1 MKNALFLAA
10 GALLGG
16 VAEAGIHKMKL
27 QKIPLSEQL
36 VCLTPVIF
44 SQVLELPLMSSTT
57 GAHRFRRSRESTW
70 PEIHGRPA
78 RSSYGGDV

>member
-1 MKNALFLAA
+1 MKNTLFLAA

-36 VCLTPVIF
+36 VRLTLMVSAPVFGLLLIR
-44 SQVLELPLMSSTT
+44 SST
-57 GAHRFRRSRESTW
+57 GAYRYGRSRESTW
-70 PEIHGRPA
+70 PEIHGHQA
-78 RSSYGGDV
+78 